1 MISTENEREFN
12 GEEESIFL
20 LFELLDFPLLL
31 YKAGIVEEY
40 EHPIWTWANH
50 NTVLP
55 HDNSRMQPAVLQ
67 FVVLKCFWQVCLK
80 IIIVLYNC

>member
-40 EHPIWTWANH
+40 EHPIWT
-50 NTVLP
+50 
-55 HDNSRMQPAVLQ
+55 
-67 FVVLKCFWQVCLK
+67 
-80 IIIVLYNC
+80 